1 MAVARIIGTGIYAPG
16 DPIDNAKLK
25 RLTGIEFDAAKH
37 EAKLGIAQRHVARLS
52 GLDETTADFAEKAAR
67 AALAEA
73 NIDPMEVGM
82 FVVATDTPEYIS
94 PATGI
99 LLQGRLQRGET
110 ESRAFDVGASCA
122 SFVAALD
129 IAARA
134 VASDPSLRYAL
145 VVGVYNMPAYIRD
158 GDAFGWSIFADGAGA
173 VLLGRDET
181 AQSPRSGASDHVGGA
196 SGQASSHLSGY
207 VDGVFRA
214 DGTQWNY
221 VGVYAGGTR
230 KPVTKELLDAGA
242 YGLELLQRLPGD
254 RNVKLWPPLV
264 RRLLEKAGVA
274 QSEVAHYIF
283 TQINRSVI
291 AEVMGILGEPM
302 EKTTAIMDRFGYTG
316 SACLPMALHE
326 ALLAGTVRKGD
337 LVVLVASGA
346 GLAVGA
352 SLIRL

>member
-1 MAVARIIGTGIYAPG
+1 MAIARIVGTGIYAPG
-16 DPIDNAKLK
+16 DPIDNARLK
-25 RLTGIEFDAAKH
+25 ELTGVEFDAAKH
-37 EAKLGIAQRHVARLS
+37 EAKLGIRRRHIARLS
-52 GLDETTADFAEKAAR
+52 GIGESTADFAEKAAR
-67 AALAEA
+67 AALADA
-73 NIDPMEVGM
+73 GVDPSAVGL
-82 FVVATDTPEYIS
+82 FIVATDTPEYIS

-99 LLQGRLQRGET
+99 LLQGRLQGGET
-110 ESRAFDVGASCA
+110 EARAFDLGASCA

-129 IAARA
+129 MAARA
-134 VASDPSLRYAL
+134 VASDQSLGYAL
-145 VVGVYNMPAYIRD
+145 VVGVYNMPAYVRD

-173 VLLGRDET
+173 VLLERAE
-181 AQSPRSGASDHVGGA
+181 SGDSR
-196 SGQASSHLSGY
+196 Y
-207 VDGVFRA
+207 VEGVFRA

-230 KPVTKELLDAGA
+230 KPVTREILDAGA

-264 RRLLEKAGVA
+264 LRLLEKAGLA
-274 QSEVAHYIF
+274 QSEVAHYFF

-291 AEVMGILGEPM
+291 VEVMGILGEPM
-302 EKTTAIMDRFGYTG
+302 EKTTTIMDRYGYTG
-316 SACLPMALHE
+316 SACVPMALHE
-326 ALLAGTVRKGD
+326 ALKAGSVKKGD

>member
-37 EAKLGIAQRHVARLS
+37 EAKIGIAQRHVARLS

-67 AALAEA
+67 AALADA
-73 NIDPMEVGM
+73 ALDPMEVGM

-129 IAARA
+129 MAARA

-173 VLLGRDET
+173 VVLERAE
-181 AQSPRSGASDHVGGA
+181 SGASSQASNQA
-196 SGQASSHLSGY
+196 SGY
-207 VDGVFRA
+207 IDGVFRA

-302 EKTTAIMDRFGYTG
+302 EKTTTIMDRFGYTG
-316 SACLPMALHE
+316 SACVPMALHE
-326 ALLAGTVRKGD
+326 ALLAGTVQRGD

>member
-1 MAVARIIGTGIYAPG
+1 MAIARIAGTGIYAPG
-16 DPIDNAKLK
+16 DPIDNARLK
-25 RLTGIEFDAAKH
+25 ALTGIEFDAAKH
-37 EAKLGIAQRHVARLS
+37 EAKLGIRQRHIARLS
-52 GLDETTADFAEKAAR
+52 GLDESTADFAEKAAR
-67 AALAEA
+67 DALENAGVDA
-73 NIDPMEVGM
+73 KQVGL
-82 FVVATDTPEYIS
+82 FIVATDTPEYIS

-99 LLQGRLQRGET
+99 LLQGRLQGCET
-110 ESRAFDVGASCA
+110 EARAFDVGASCA
-122 SFVAALD
+122 SFVTALD
-129 IAARA
+129 MAARA

-145 VVGVYNMPAYIRD
+145 VVGVYNMPAYLRD

-173 VLLGRDET
+173 VLLGRGET
-181 AQSPRSGASDHVGGA
+181 AESTRSGV
-196 SGQASSHLSGY
+196 SGY
-207 VDGVFRA
+207 IDGVFRA

-230 KPVTKELLDAGA
+230 KPVTKELLDAGT

-291 AEVMGILGEPM
+291 VEVMGILGEPM
-302 EKTTAIMDRFGYTG
+302 EKTTTIMDRFGYTG
-316 SACLPMALHE
+316 SACVPMALHE
-326 ALLAGTVRKGD
+326 ALLAGTVHKGD

-352 SLIRL
+352 SLVRL